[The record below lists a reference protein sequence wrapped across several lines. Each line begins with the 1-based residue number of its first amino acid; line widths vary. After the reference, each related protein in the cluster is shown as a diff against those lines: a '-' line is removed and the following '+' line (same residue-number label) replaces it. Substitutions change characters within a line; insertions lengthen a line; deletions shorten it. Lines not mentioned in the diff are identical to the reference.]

1 MRTIHASD
9 LMGFAIVEP
18 TYTLESEPEMFEVM
32 DLTDIPGIAEA
43 VSVDEIDA
51 LLLEFWATR

>member
-1 MRTIHASD
+1 MRHIHTSD

-51 LLLEFWATR
+51 LLLDFWATR

>member
-1 MRTIHASD
+1 MRTIHTSD

-18 TYTLESEPEMFEVM
+18 TYTLESEPEMFDTM

-51 LLLEFWATR
+51 LLLDFWATR

>member
-1 MRTIHASD
+1 MRHIHTSD